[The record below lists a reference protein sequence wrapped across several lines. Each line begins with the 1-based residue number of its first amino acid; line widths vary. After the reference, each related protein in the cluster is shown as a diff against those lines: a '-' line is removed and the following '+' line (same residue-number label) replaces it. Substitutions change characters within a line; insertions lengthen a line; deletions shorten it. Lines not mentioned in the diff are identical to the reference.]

1 MGGSCWYSGSTGAT
15 CVGTVG
21 AGVTGAGELAREINA
36 EAAAVSD
43 VFDAFCWS
51 SKSPTIFW
59 SIAVEASV
67 GVETSGGGITSGCG
81 GIAAIDGGGS
91 TGGIG
96 VDSEGAGKARTV
108 GASVETGSG
117 DGVGGLETRAVGAG
131 VETGSGD
138 GVGGLEARAV
148 RAGVGSSSD
157 GPRAVDGSSLELRG
171 EVDSGNIL
179 VSKIARKIKT
189 QSPNHLIRGRGDSGG
204 GVCS

>member
-59 SIAVEASV
+59 SIAVEASA

-81 GIAAIDGGGS
+81 GIEAIAGGGS

-96 VDSEGAGKARTV
+96 VDSEGAGAC
-108 GASVETGSG
+108 
-117 DGVGGLETRAVGAG
+117 
-131 VETGSGD
+131 
-138 GVGGLEARAV
+138 
-148 RAGVGSSSD
+148 
-157 GPRAVDGSSLELRG
+157 AVDGG
-171 EVDSGNIL
+171 D
-179 VSKIARKIKT
+179 
-189 QSPNHLIRGRGDSGG
+189 GRYLGGALGG
-204 GVCS
+204 GTATGFVGMPAWSVDGSFRGCL